1 MCPEDDSNYEPESI
15 DGCSID
21 TVCSNSVC
29 VPIDKDECSECNPDY
44 KNYKDYSSF
53 CYWNKELG

>member
-29 VPIDKDECSECNPDY
+29 VPIDKDECSECN
-44 KNYKDYSSF
+44 YKDNISF